1 MVMFTNMK
9 RKPYY
14 VLAFVLL
21 RFVDLKKKTKNR
33 SASNNKEAEQGC
45 LLQTPNTP
53 VPWEVIRFFRL

>member
-1 MVMFTNMK
+1 MLTK
-9 RKPYY
+9 RKGNHN

-21 RFVDLKKKTKNR
+21 RFVDFTNKKKKTKNQL
-33 SASNNKEAEQGC
+33 ASNNKEAEQGC